1 MSSDVLVQALQ
12 AGVQATFP
20 RGRIFNILSATGVV
34 NVVAD
39 YRGTGSGQTKH
50 KVFNSIPAGS
60 KFVAD
65 PADGEWTYLRVTSP
79 TTQTIT
85 LFVGSDDM
93 AFNNAVTVT
102 GTALV
107 AVNPSGTIN
116 SPVASVLAGNTT
128 DGIGVPAN
136 AARRRVTV
144 YNLAASAGPIRV
156 SDTGVTGRG
165 AEIAPGGFQEWDTV
179 AALGI
184 RCDTAAGATWGYVE
198 ES

>member
-1 MSSDVLVQALQ
+1 MSSDVLVQALT
-12 AGVQATFP
+12 AGNQATFP
-20 RGRIFNILSATGVV
+20 RGRIFNLLSATGPV
-34 NVVAD
+34 NIVAE
-39 YRGTGSGQTKH
+39 YKGIGAGQTKH
-50 KVFNSIPAGS
+50 KVFNLIPAGS

-79 TTQTIT
+79 TNQTIT

-93 AFNNAVTVT
+93 SFNNAVTVT

-107 AVNPSGTIN
+107 AINPSSTIN
-116 SPVASVLAGNTT
+116 APAATALAGNTT
-128 DGIGVPAN
+128 DATGVPAN

-144 YNLAASAGPIRV
+144 YNLALSAGNIRV
-156 SDTGVTGRG
+156 SDTGATGRG
-165 AEIAPGGFQEWDTV
+165 FELAPGAYAEVDTT

-184 RCDTAAGATWGYVE
+184 RCDTAAGATWGYFE